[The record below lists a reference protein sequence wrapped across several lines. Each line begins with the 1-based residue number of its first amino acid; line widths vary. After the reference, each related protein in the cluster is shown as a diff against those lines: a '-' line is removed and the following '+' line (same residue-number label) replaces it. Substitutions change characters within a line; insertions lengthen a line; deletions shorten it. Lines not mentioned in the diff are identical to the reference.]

1 MKHKN
6 LVSKMSLSEKASL
19 FSGKDF
25 WTTKGI
31 ERLDIPELRLSDGP
45 YGIRCQEEEV
55 DHLGLHAGAP
65 ATCFPTSATIANSW
79 DKNLAE
85 KTAEKLGKEA
95 ISKEVDVILGP
106 GLNIKR
112 SPLCGRNF
120 EYFSEDP
127 YLSGKIAASYIRG
140 IQSNGIAACPKHFA
154 VNNQEL
160 LRMTINAV
168 IDERSLR
175 EIYLT
180 AFEIAVKEGK
190 PKTIMT
196 SYNQINGEYA
206 NEHRHLLEDILVDDW
221 GFDGFVV
228 TDWGGSNDHLKGVKA
243 GSHLE
248 MPGTGATSDLEI
260 IEAVKDGKLS
270 VELLDQRVDEFLDI
284 VLDIQT
290 NKLENNFELDIE
302 EHHNFARKAA
312 EESMVLLKN
321 KKNILPLVSDTKVAV
336 IGDFAAKPRYQGSG
350 SSMVNPTKL
359 DNSVKLIKDSKLN
372 FLGYE
377 KGFNRY
383 GKENKVLKNSACEL
397 AEKAEVV
404 LLYLGL
410 DESTESEG
418 MDRKNMKIN
427 QNQIE
432 LLKEVKKYNENIVVI
447 LSGGS
452 AVEMSWI
459 DYCQGLVYACLPG
472 QAGAKAIL
480 NVLTGEVNPSG
491 KLNETFPLKYSDT
504 PAYNYFPGRERTVEH
519 REAIYIGYRYFDKID
534 KRVQFPFG
542 YGLSYTN
549 FEYSDLKV
557 SKSKV
562 SFSLK
567 NTGELAGAEVAQ
579 LYIGLKDSDIFRAEK
594 ELKGFKKIYLEAG
607 EKKEVVIEIDDK
619 AFRYFNIATNRFE
632 IEAGEYQI
640 YVGSSSRDIRLQK
653 SLKVEG
659 NKAAEVYEKDSLSNY
674 YSGKIKNVNDQ
685 QFEELLNRNLPDPN
699 WDENKRLELN
709 DSVSQL
715 YYADSLLARLIYKV
729 LIKIKEHSEKKG
741 DPNLNV
747 LYLLN
752 MPFRAIAKMSGGMI
766 NKEMSK
772 NILEMV
778 NGNLFSGLG
787 HFITNWFKKEKKVK
801 ELEKK
806 LAGDKE

>member
-1 MKHKN
+1 MKHKEI
-6 LVSKMSLSEKASL
+6 VSKMSLAEKASL
-19 FSGKDF
+19 LSGKDF

-31 ERLDIPELRLSDGP
+31 ERLDIPELTLSDGP
-45 YGIRCQEEEV
+45 YGIRRQEDEV

-79 DKNLAE
+79 DENLAE
-85 KTAEKLGKEA
+85 KTAGKLGKEA

-127 YLSGKIAASYIRG
+127 YLSGKMAAAYIRG
-140 IQSNGIAACPKHFA
+140 IQSNGIAASPKHFV

-168 IDERSLR
+168 VDERSLR

-190 PKTIMT
+190 PKTLMT

-248 MPGTGATSDLEI
+248 MPGTGKTSDLEI
-260 IEAVKDGKLS
+260 IEAVENGELS
-270 VELLDQRVDEFLDI
+270 VELLDQRVDEFLGV
-284 VLDIQT
+284 VLDIQA
-290 NKLENNFELDIE
+290 NKLANNFELDIE
-302 EHHNFARKAA
+302 EHHRAARKAA
-312 EESMVLLKN
+312 EESIVLLKN
-321 KKNILPLVSDTKVAV
+321 EKNILPLSSGTEVAV
-336 IGDFAAKPRYQGSG
+336 IGDFAAEPRYQGSG

-359 DNSVKLIKDSKLN
+359 DNSVDLVKDSELN

-377 KGFNRY
+377 EGFNRY
-383 GKENKVLKNSACEL
+383 GKDNKALKNSACEL
-397 AEKAEVV
+397 AKKAEVV

-427 QNQIE
+427 QNQID
-432 LLKEVKKYNENIVVI
+432 LLKKLKNHNENIVVI

-452 AVEMSWI
+452 AVEMNWI
-459 DYCQGLVYACLPG
+459 DNCQGLVYACLPG
-472 QAGAKAIL
+472 QAGAGAIL

-491 KLNETFPLKYSDT
+491 KLNETFPIKYSDT

-519 REAIYIGYRYFDKID
+519 REALYIGYRYFDKVE
-534 KRVQFPFG
+534 KTVQFPFG

-549 FEYSDLKV
+549 FEYSNLKL
-557 SKSKV
+557 SKSKI
-562 SFSLK
+562 SFNLK
-567 NTGELAGAEVAQ
+567 NTGEVAGAEVVQ
-579 LYIGLKDSDIFRAEK
+579 LYIGLNDSNIFRAKK

-607 EKKEVVIEIDDK
+607 EEKEVVIEIDDK
-619 AFRYFNIATNRFE
+619 AFRYFDIKSDEFE

-640 YVGSSSRDIRLQK
+640 YVGSSSRDIRLQE
-653 SLKVEG
+653 SVKVEG
-659 NKAAEVYEKDSLSNY
+659 NEAAKLYRKDDLVDY
-674 YSGKIKNVNDQ
+674 YSGNIKKIDDQ
-685 QFEELLNRNLPDPN
+685 QFEKLLNRKLPNSD
-699 WDENKRLELN
+699 WDENKKLQLN

-715 YYADSLLARLIYKV
+715 YYADSLLARLIYKI
-729 LIKIKEHSEKKG
+729 LIKIKKHSEKKG

-752 MPFRAIAKMSGGMI
+752 MPFRAIAKMSGGMVS
-766 NKEMSK
+766 KEMSK

-787 HFITNWFKKEKKVK
+787 HFIANWFKKEKAVK
-801 ELEKK
+801 ELERKST
-806 LAGDKE
+806 GDKE